1 MAKTLPLAGSP
12 PGTERR
18 SRKDIGRSKKVA
30 REVEE
35 KQWDVYAIAARR
47 VGRQT
52 LLRDC
57 LGEGGE
63 LVEWLVQGGKVR

>member
-1 MAKTLPLAGSP
+1 MAKIFPLAGLS

-18 SRKDIGRSKKVA
+18 RWENIGRSKKVT

-35 KQWDVYAIAARR
+35 KQWDVYAIAAWR

-57 LGEGGE
+57 LGEGVG

>member
-1 MAKTLPLAGSP
+1 MAKIFPLAGLS

-18 SRKDIGRSKKVA
+18 RRENIGRSEKVV

-47 VGRQT
+47 AGGQT

-57 LGEGGE
+57 FGE
-63 LVEWLVQGGKVR
+63 LEWLVQGGKVR